1 MNVVNVILKM
11 LTPHMIN
18 KSTGTFLKS
27 FVPLVKGSTPPKLTF
42 ALGDSA
48 IVTVP
53 FGVKV
58 SDGKIYAPAAFA
70 VMIVFPIVKASA
82 SEFNWKNDTTHLE
95 LIVELAVERVLEAEG
110 DGEDEDVGAELVEE
124 ELVAAPVVTAAAAVT
139 LETNLVLDTVKFE
152 IWI

>member
-70 VMIVFPIVKASA
+70 VMIVFPIVKGADIEA
-82 SEFNWKNDTTHLE
+82 GVTVKEPMTIFGGAVKDTTVSLLTKTTETGTELVGEE
-95 LIVELAVERVLEAEG
+95 LI
-110 DGEDEDVGAELVEE
+110 
-124 ELVAAPVVTAAAAVT
+124 
-139 LETNLVLDTVKFE
+139 KF
-152 IWI
+152 